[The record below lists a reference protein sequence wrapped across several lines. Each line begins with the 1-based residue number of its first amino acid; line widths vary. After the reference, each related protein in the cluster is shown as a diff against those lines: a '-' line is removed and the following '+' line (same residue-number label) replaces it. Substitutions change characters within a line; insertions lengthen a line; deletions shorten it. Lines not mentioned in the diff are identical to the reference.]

1 MPIPMPMMM
10 MMMMIRSGNTAV
22 IAASLS
28 GYSTVALYSDL
39 DLDWIATSSLFYLTC
54 LFFYDDVNE
63 DASFLFLYV
72 LYMNAGLCSKIFR
85 NDLFEFIYRFC
96 YARFHLIVIF
106 NF

>member
-1 MPIPMPMMM
+1 MPIPMPM

-39 DLDWIATSSLFYLTC
+39 DCNFFVVYLTC